1 MGGCGFARVDG
12 WVIWWCWMVLCG
24 AGAGQLLLAHIAAV
38 VEC

>member
-1 MGGCGFARVDG
+1 
-12 WVIWWCWMVLCG
+12 MVLCGAG